1 MGGGAL
7 NRDRE
12 LVCLPPDCIPGQIT
26 VHLEH
31 LFIDG
36 NLAADLRPKVG
47 AMMETDLQ
55 ALRETELPGSSGE
68 KVQGVLLGPT
78 SLGVP
83 VSTSL
88 GGSSTLEY
96 ILGRLADVTLAGRG
110 VYEKLEGLRN
120 GRGQASFVR
129 VRLIYTVGLH

>member
-1 MGGGAL
+1 
-7 NRDRE
+7 
-12 LVCLPPDCIPGQIT
+12 
-26 VHLEH
+26 
-31 LFIDG
+31 
-36 NLAADLRPKVG
+36 
-47 AMMETDLQ
+47 METDLQ